1 MRRPGGVESL
11 TQCQTTYAVC
21 AFLARP
27 VVLAGVASVA
37 SDQLL
42 PSQNSA
48 TAALAGLSSGVVEL
62 PMLPT
67 ATQLAADMHDTW

>member
-1 MRRPGGVESL
+1 
-11 TQCQTTYAVC
+11 
-21 AFLARP
+21 
-27 VVLAGVASVA
+27 VA

-42 PSQNSA
+42 QSQNSA

-67 ATQLAADMHDTW
+67 ATQLAADMHDTF